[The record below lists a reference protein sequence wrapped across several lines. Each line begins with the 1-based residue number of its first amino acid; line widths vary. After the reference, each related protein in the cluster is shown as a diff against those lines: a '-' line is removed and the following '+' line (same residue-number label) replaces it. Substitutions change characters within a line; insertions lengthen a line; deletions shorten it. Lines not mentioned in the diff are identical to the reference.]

1 MKSRTLRIRHAL
13 FLGAFLFGIFGVSWG
28 QIWLNHLTYGR
39 PFNLTR
45 YVGDQFNLGSTY
57 YYQFEIGQASWNES
71 SVGIGKNTDGT
82 TGWNWYTASWY
93 QDGSGSNKKV
103 QADIGTY
110 QFTSSG
116 NFYVVGRAR
125 AQSIDPYTYS
135 EESGWNNN
143 TTLSLSTTSGNASYI
158 NVSDLQPPT
167 AISVQAT
174 PTSFSQ
180 GAITLNWTKFASKNV
195 IVVYNTTG
203 NFTAPTNGT
212 SYNTNSV
219 IGSGTVVYNGSATT
233 TTINGLNNG
242 VTYYFVLY
250 TENNGYYSSGISTSK
265 IIASTLSSG
274 NWSNASIWGG
284 GIVPT
289 SNQSLFIGHDVA
301 QDQNAEINELTIY
314 SGSVLTVNSNSQLTI
329 NGTLTNNGT
338 LTLKDG
344 ATLVQSTGVTSIT
357 GGGTFT
363 VEKALSGNSS
373 SWTSSSG
380 RFWYMGVP
388 MVNVA
393 RSSFGSY
400 DAGTN
405 RVWSY
410 AEATKLYTDI
420 TDNATTLSAGTGYV
434 HRRSADG
441 TLTFSASGLDGLYR
455 SDVSLTG
462 LSRTAGAS
470 AGYHLISNPYMAY
483 IDWDAVIAANGTSN
497 IESTY
502 YIRSAEPSNNNALI
516 SYNSNG
522 PNYASGGV
530 SSIDQVEDVRYIAP
544 MQSIWVRV
552 GTASATGSLAMSR
565 SMLSHQ
571 SSNPGLKNTSIFP
584 TSARVNLVDGGRFD
598 QILVFMNQDM
608 SNGVDQFDSEKM
620 FVNGAPQI
628 YTMAAGKKL
637 VMNGLKNNK
646 KKISVPLYLELPES
660 KVYNLQLTE
669 YILEDGLILLE
680 DKQEGTIQD
689 FSINAIYPFYANSGL
704 LQNRFVLHFIAPD
717 NGIGAQ
723 GPNNN
728 WVAEETSYVEG
739 GDILISS
746 DSKGKVQVTLDQPLA
761 ENVTGMVQAT
771 DVNGKIVFSG
781 QLEGILTEFQM
792 NVPSGIY
799 YLSVQNGS
807 IIQNKKVFVQN

>member
-1 MKSRTLRIRHAL
+1 
-13 FLGAFLFGIFGVSWG
+13 VSWG
-28 QIWLNHLTYGR
+28 QAITGIYES
-39 PFNLTR
+39 
-45 YVGDQFNLGSTY
+45 YVVLDINNSGN
-57 YYQFEIGQASWNES
+57 
-71 SVGIGKNTDGT
+71 
-82 TGWNWYTASWY
+82 SWY
-93 QDGSGSNKKV
+93 
-103 QADIGTY
+103 
-110 QFTSSG
+110 
-116 NFYVVGRAR
+116 
-125 AQSIDPYTYS
+125 
-135 EESGWNNN
+135 
-143 TTLSLSTTSGNASYI
+143 
-158 NVSDLQPPT
+158 DL
-167 AISVQAT
+167 
-174 PTSFSQ
+174 
-180 GAITLNWTKFASKNV
+180 N
-195 IVVYNTTG
+195 
-203 NFTAPTNGT
+203 
-212 SYNTNSV
+212 
-219 IGSGTVVYNGSATT
+219 ATT
-233 TTINGLNNG
+233 TNQDFNGGDLGNYEPGINTLVLKGAQNKTYKCNGGNVTGGNLFYRIYKTTSTPGSFNSIGFSWVSNDLGGCGGNQTWQSITNSINVLSGLSAGNYYLEVYNDATGWPGTVNANNG
-242 VTYYFVLY
+242 GSNYKASFTVLSK
-250 TENNGYYSSGISTSK
+250 TIASGSWSTS
-265 IIASTLSSG
+265 S
-274 NWSNASIWGG
+274 NWFDNT
-284 GIVPT
+284 VPT
-289 SNQSLFIGHDVA
+289 SSSFVIINHDLSISSNENITVSSV
-301 QDQNAEINELTIY
+301 EIKSGKTLTQ
-314 SGSVLTVNSNSQLTI
+314 NSNSQLTVT
-329 NGTLTNNGT
+329 GTLTNIGT
-338 LTLKDG
+338 LILQDG
-344 ATLVQSTGVTSIT
+344 ATFVQGTSGTSIA
-357 GGGTFT
+357 GSGTFT

-373 SWTSSSG
+373 TWSSTSG

-483 IDWDAVIAANGTSN
+483 IDWDAVISANGTSN

-522 PNYASGGV
+522 PNYVSGGV
-530 SSIDQVEDVRYIAP
+530 ASIDQIEDVRYIAP

-584 TSARVNLVDGGRFD
+584 TSARVNLVDGARFD
-598 QILVFMNQDM
+598 QVLVFMNQDM

-660 KVYNLQLTE
+660 KVYNLQLAE
-669 YILEDGLILLE
+669 YFLEDGLILLE